1 MINGNWRTSLKT
13 TFFFLFSFY
22 YMKMFYRTICL
33 DQQSVWHHLLM
44 IQIVHL
50 WALLSMGDALNSVH
64 YMILPNHSCPHLH
77 LLKMKERKKVH
88 TCLVMDPLASNN
100 WAPRMRCFSHV
111 PSHDGIPRMSGLGY
125 LNVGPVCT
133 TIDWRKVFFP
143 CWYVSLP
150 RLHNKLQFFQITRT
164 LFTTDWR
171 TIRWISACLV

>member
-1 MINGNWRTSLKT
+1 
-13 TFFFLFSFY
+13 
-22 YMKMFYRTICL
+22 MFYCTICL
-33 DQQSVWHHLLM
+33 DQQSVCHHLLM
-44 IQIVHL
+44 IQIIHL
-50 WALLSMGDALNSVH
+50 WPYCRWEMPWTLFIIWSYPTLHALICVDNWTW
-64 YMILPNHSCPHLH
+64 H

-125 LNVGPVCT
+125 INVGPVCT

-150 RLHNKLQFFQITRT
+150 RLHNKRQFFQIMRT